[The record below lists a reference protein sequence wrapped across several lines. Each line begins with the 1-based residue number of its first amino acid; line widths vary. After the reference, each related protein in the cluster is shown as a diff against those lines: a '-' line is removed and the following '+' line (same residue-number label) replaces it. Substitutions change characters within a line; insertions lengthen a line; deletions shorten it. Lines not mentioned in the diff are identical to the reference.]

1 MNRLKK
7 SILSL
12 LVAIIVLIS
21 IIAIVGAKTTNSIG
35 DINAD
40 GTVSA
45 ADARLALRASVGLE
59 KLTDTQFKS
68 ADVNNDSKVTAADAR
83 TILRVSVGLDKFDI
97 QENTENKD
105 NSADSYLSTKNVQ
118 DMHKVQKSIEQLMM
132 TEEFQNME
140 ESKKI
145 KLIIDT
151 LEKLEKNGLIE
162 RNSIDYNET
171 SKVIN
176 YNHICGISG
185 GISVKQEKTYS
196 DSRLNPIG
204 STDNEI
210 VANYTRQSNSIQKN
224 KSSTN
229 SVLMYGYDDVN
240 KNESLFNSWKSL
252 CEEKTALNTTIF
264 ACPTVYDFK
273 TALLNQDFICIFEH
287 GNYGGFIEDTY
298 VFAIMNEE
306 VTEEKNLA
314 YNTDLYFERIIS
326 RTNDKGETNYYI
338 TPKFFEFYYKD
349 KLTDAIV
356 YLLSCHGFG
365 KDSIVDYGIADVLIQ
380 ECGAKTVLG
389 FHNEVAQAYGAEIYD
404 NITNLLL
411 IGFTIG
417 DAYDYTIEKLGKSDY
432 TFIKEYLYKFEDMSI
447 RREWLEAANDKKEN
461 GAATFLLIGDK
472 SITLFASSTITGT
485 VTDSETGNPISNVTV
500 EVIDNESGS
509 LEPVATATTNTNGKY
524 SLELPYGS
532 YSLSFN
538 HENYEYYGTSLS
550 VSYEAYEENATLHP
564 KGNSDDTGERTVIDS
579 GDCGADGD
587 NVTWTLYGD
596 GELVISGSGEMEDYR
611 FYDKVPW
618 YPHSDII
625 DSIMIKNGVTSI
637 ATVAFNSCFSVR
649 SIKIPASVKCIN
661 YTSGCFAFPGSAIFE
676 KIEVDESNQY
686 YSSEDGILFDKD
698 KTTLILCPSG
708 NRLINYN
715 IPNSVNTICASAFSY
730 CVYLTSVKMTDSV
743 KSIEEHAFDSCR
755 SLKQVYLGSNIKNI
769 GCLIFEHC
777 SELKEIIITSNIE
790 NSQHCMLTYYKNG
803 KEIETYAGAFGQCY
817 IDTVTISQDVI
828 IIPEYLFANAEYL
841 KSVNIP
847 INVESIGQNAFY
859 DCNQLENI
867 VIENPKCLIYDS
879 AETIDNNATIYGYKN
894 STAQNYAE
902 KYGRTFVALD

>member
-83 TILRVSVGLDKFDI
+83 TILRVSVGLEKFDI
-97 QENTENKD
+97 QENTDNKD
-105 NSADSYLSTKNVQ
+105 NSDDSYLSTKNVQ
-118 DMHKVQKSIEQLMM
+118 DMHKVQKSIEQLM
-132 TEEFQNME
+132 TTKEFQNME
-140 ESKKI
+140 EPERI
-145 KLIIDT
+145 KLI
-151 LEKLEKNGLIE
+151 LEALKKLEKNGLIE
-162 RNSIDYNET
+162 RNSIEYNET
-171 SKVIN
+171 TKVIN

-273 TALLNQDFICIFEH
+273 TALLNKDFICIFEH

-298 VFAIMNEE
+298 VFAIKNEE

-349 KLTDAIV
+349 KLTGAIV
-356 YLLSCHGFG
+356 YLLSCQGFG
-365 KDSIVDYGIADVLIQ
+365 KGNIVDYGIADVLIQ

-389 FHNEVAQAYGAEIYD
+389 FHNEVAQAYAAEIYD
-404 NITNLLL
+404 NITNLL
-411 IGFTIG
+411 INGFTIG

-432 TFIKEYLYKFEDMSI
+432 TFIKEYLYNFDDMSI
-447 RREWLEAANDKKEN
+447 RREWLDAANDKKEN
-461 GAATFLLIGDK
+461 GAATFLLNGDK
-472 SITLFASSTITGT
+472 SATIPQK
-485 VTDSETGNPISNVTV
+485 D
-500 EVIDNESGS
+500 
-509 LEPVATATTNTNGKY
+509 
-524 SLELPYGS
+524 
-532 YSLSFN
+532 
-538 HENYEYYGTSLS
+538 
-550 VSYEAYEENATLHP
+550 
-564 KGNSDDTGERTVIDS
+564 NSDDTEERTVIDS
-579 GDCGADGD
+579 GNCGADGD
-587 NVTWTLYGD
+587 NVTWTLYED
-596 GELVISGSGEMEDYR
+596 GELVISGNGKMKNYSYYFFTEDESLSPQYWKYISIINKLTINYGVIYIGTYSFASLKVNSIELPNSINEIGNYAFYNCSLLKEIEISNTCKIIGE
-611 FYDKVPW
+611 
-618 YPHSDII
+618 
-625 DSIMIKNGVTSI
+625 G
-637 ATVAFNSCFSVR
+637 AFNCCHSLTE
-649 SIKIPASVKCIN
+649 I
-661 YTSGCFAFPGSAIFE
+661 
-676 KIEVDESNQY
+676 
-686 YSSEDGILFDKD
+686 
-698 KTTLILCPSG
+698 TL
-708 NRLINYN
+708 
-715 IPNSVNTICASAFSY
+715 PNSVLVTCGFWECNN
-730 CVYLTSVKMTDSV
+730 LEK
-743 KSIEEHAFDSCR
+743 
-755 SLKQVYLGSNIKNI
+755 LKIL
-769 GCLIFEHC
+769 
-777 SELKEIIITSNIE
+777 
-790 NSQHCMLTYYKNG
+790 
-803 KEIETYAGAFGQCY
+803 
-817 IDTVTISQDVI
+817 
-828 IIPEYLFANAEYL
+828 
-841 KSVNIP
+841 
-847 INVESIGQNAFY
+847 
-859 DCNQLENI
+859 
-867 VIENPKCLIYDS
+867 NPKC
-879 AETIDNNATIYGYKN
+879 EIDNAEFGLLDVKIIYGYKN
-894 STAQNYAE
+894 STAQTYAE
-902 KYGRTFVALD
+902 KYRKTFVALD